1 YENQKQQEN
10 YLDASN
16 NKRQDYDNAVNAA
29 KGILNQTQSP
39 TMGVDVINQKAEE
52 VKRTKDALDGN
63 HRLEEAKQLAIAHL
77 NTLNDLND
85 AQRQALTDTINH
97 SPNINSVNQAKD
109 KANTVNTAMTQ
120 LKQTI
125 ANYDDELHDGNYINA
140 DKDKKDAY
148 NNAVNNAKQLINQ
161 SDANQAQL
169 DPAEINKVTQRDNTT
184 KPDLNGNDKLVEAKR
199 DANTT
204 IDGLTYLN
212 EAQRNKAKEN
222 VGKASTKTNI
232 ASQLQDYNQL
242 NIAMQA
248 LRNSVNDVN
257 NVKANS
263 NYINEDNGPKEAY
276 NQAVTHAQT
285 LINAQ
290 SNPEMSRDVVNQKTQ
305 AVDTAHQNLNGQQ
318 KLEQARNSANTEIN
332 DLPNLTNDQK
342 AKEKELVNSK
352 QTRTEVQEQ
361 LNQAKS
367 LDSSMGTLKS

>member
-1 YENQKQQEN
+1 MQKDNFKAQVNSAPNHNALETIKNKADTLNQSMTALSESIADYENQKQQEN

-120 LKQTI
+120 LKKTI
-125 ANYDDELHDGNYINA
+125 ANYDNELLDGNYINA
-140 DKDKKDAY
+140 DKDKQDAY
-148 NNAVNNAKQLINQ
+148 NNSVNNAKQLINQ

-169 DPAEINKVTQRDNTT
+169 DPAEINKVTQRVNST
-184 KPDLNGNDKLVEAKR
+184 KNDLNGNDKLAEAKR
-199 DANTT
+199 EANTT

-242 NIAMQA
+242 NTAMQA

-290 SNPEMSRDVVNQKTQ
+290 SNPEMSRDVVNQK
-305 AVDTAHQNLNGQQ
+305 Q
-318 KLEQARNSANTEIN
+318 KQ
-332 DLPNLTNDQK
+332 
-342 AKEKELVNSK
+342 
-352 QTRTEVQEQ
+352 
-361 LNQAKS
+361 
-367 LDSSMGTLKS
+367 

>member
-1 YENQKQQEN
+1 MTALSESIADYENQKQQEN

-77 NTLNDLND
+77 NT
-85 AQRQALTDTINH
+85 
-97 SPNINSVNQAKD
+97 KE

-169 DPAEINKVTQRDNTT
+169 DPAEINKVTQRVNTT
-184 KPDLNGNDKLVEAKR
+184 K
-199 DANTT
+199 
-204 IDGLTYLN
+204 
-212 EAQRNKAKEN
+212 
-222 VGKASTKTNI
+222 
-232 ASQLQDYNQL
+232 
-242 NIAMQA
+242 
-248 LRNSVNDVN
+248 
-257 NVKANS
+257 
-263 NYINEDNGPKEAY
+263 
-276 NQAVTHAQT
+276 
-285 LINAQ
+285 
-290 SNPEMSRDVVNQKTQ
+290 
-305 AVDTAHQNLNGQQ
+305 
-318 KLEQARNSANTEIN
+318 N
-332 DLPNLTNDQK
+332 DLIQPLM
-342 AKEKELVNSK
+342 V
-352 QTRTEVQEQ
+352 
-361 LNQAKS
+361 
-367 LDSSMGTLKS
+367 